1 MQLLQLQ
8 NDISTIDHK
17 HFCILVQ
24 GLYQKN
30 SGGFIG
36 SSPFK
41 FGIFSD
47 ERTINYCIQ

>member
-24 GLYQKN
+24 GLDQKN
-30 SGGFIG
+30 SGGFILG
-36 SSPFK
+36 LLLVNLAYLVMK
-41 FGIFSD
+41 
-47 ERTINYCIQ
+47 EL